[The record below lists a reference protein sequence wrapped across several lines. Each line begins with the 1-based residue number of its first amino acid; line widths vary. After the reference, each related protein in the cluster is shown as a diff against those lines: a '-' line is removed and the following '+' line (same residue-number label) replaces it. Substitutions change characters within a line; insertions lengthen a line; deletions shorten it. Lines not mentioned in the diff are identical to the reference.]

1 MNFIL
6 PIILI
11 ASSIAV
17 FFGYVD
23 PNYKGSSAQSNTDY
37 SKAGVVFL
45 QSELTKYNDILN
57 SSTKIISQRD
67 SLVAKKNTIN
77 ETDKARLERL
87 LPNNIDNIR
96 LIIEISKIAEGK
108 GLSVKNVSVGDM
120 TKNTSTGIGPDNS
133 PYGTMTLKFTVNSSY
148 GNFINFLQDLE
159 NNLRLLDITEISFNT
174 TDSGFYD
181 FNVSFNT
188 YWLK

>member
-1 MNFIL
+1 
-6 PIILI
+6 
-11 ASSIAV
+11 
-17 FFGYVD
+17 
-23 PNYKGSSAQSNTDY
+23 
-37 SKAGVVFL
+37 
-45 QSELTKYNDILN
+45 
-57 SSTKIISQRD
+57 
-67 SLVAKKNTIN
+67 
-77 ETDKARLERL
+77 
-87 LPNNIDNIR
+87 
-96 LIIEISKIAEGK
+96 
-108 GLSVKNVSVGDM
+108 M